1 MFHLPIIN
9 VKANPL
15 DAMLYALGLRLSYL
29 SKHKT
34 NPAYNTLIANK
45 EVAIQFISTD
55 GVARYYRFVDGCFG
69 QADGTAK
76 HADLTIEFESSITG
90 AKLLGKAS
98 VPDLMSAVQNGDV
111 KISGDYKLVLWF
123 AGVAKHAL
131 ELPDNY
137 KSYLEQA
144 KPYVQLAKP
153 YAQKAYD
160 FTQSL
165 LDKLKAK

>member
-1 MFHLPIIN
+1 MFYLPIIN

-34 NPAYNTLIANK
+34 VAYSALVADK
-45 EVAIQFISTD
+45 EVAIQFVSAD

-69 QADGTAK
+69 QAVGTAK
-76 HADLTIEFESSITG
+76 HADLTIEFASSITG

-123 AGVAKHAL
+123 ASVAKHAL
-131 ELPDNY
+131 ELPEHYQNY
-137 KSYLEQA
+137 LDQA

-153 YAQKAYD
+153 YAQKAYGLAQ
-160 FTQSL
+160 TL
-165 LDKLKAK
+165 LSKVKTK

>member
-29 SKHKT
+29 SKHKN
-34 NPAYNTLIANK
+34 NPAYEALVANK
-45 EVAIQFISTD
+45 EVAIQFVSAD

-69 QADGTAK
+69 QAAGTAK
-76 HADLTIEFESSITG
+76 HADLTIEFASSITG

-111 KISGDYKLVLWF
+111 KINGDYKLVLWF
-123 AGVAKHAL
+123 ASVAKHAL

-153 YAQKAYD
+153 YAQKAYGLAQ
-160 FTQSL
+160 TL
-165 LDKLKAK
+165 LSKVKTK